1 MPPRTKE
8 VILRTGRRKTHHASE
23 MPVMKNNKARTSPTI
38 DSYDIGLNL
47 LGKLR
52 KVNHAD
58 VTELKR
64 LYAL

>member
-1 MPPRTKE
+1 
-8 VILRTGRRKTHHASE
+8 